1 MLASGSS
8 DPGEFVIF
16 GSVDTA
22 GHSKDD
28 GIKGYYYSTIKPKAQ
43 QPECLDL
50 CPGSA
55 TFQLCDLGQ
64 AINALCFG
72 FLMDNSTY
80 LIGYCEK

>member
-1 MLASGSS
+1 MVTTWVLASGSS
-8 DPGEFVIF
+8 DPGEFVIL

-28 GIKGYYYSTIKPKAQ
+28 GIKGYYYSIKPKAQ

-55 TFQLCDLGQ
+55 TYQLCDLGQ
-64 AINALCFG
+64 AINALCLG

-80 LIGYCEK
+80 LLG